1 MTFDTLIAK
10 ANEGLGTDQ
19 IAGRNTANGFVGAS
33 LMTNATGEAITSE
46 NPFPAAAVQVLGGA
60 GYSSSG
66 VSVLDSFFVQ
76 TPVVTGSMTYSQ
88 AAGSLTVVS
97 GTGANAEFLARSVQ
111 SFAGSMRLRSSHILS
126 QRIANNNFA
135 LLLADLLG
143 ENLIYTI
150 VNATTVDVTLTA
162 HGFNATN
169 VGQSIML
176 GGITGAAGIPGRYA
190 IASIPDANK
199 IRFTVA
205 GWPTS
210 GTGTLTLFGRNY
222 VQNLFNGTTATN
234 VAFDTQRNGWAAGN
248 TTATINSTASP
259 GLVLINEL
267 TGREA
272 FLFDKLR
279 ASLTTPTVFSRAS
292 RDENIPDQNV
302 RLHVFLWAYNG
313 NTAPASGT
321 AWTLG
326 HTTVESFP
334 NQSFYIQG
342 ARANGNVNPLPV
354 AAQSSSA
361 IIGDVCIQ
369 YRSSNSGA
377 AVPTSIV
384 SPATANTILIKNN
397 PGRLL
402 GGQLLNQAAT
412 VRWLKFF
419 NAITVTPGTTSAA
432 FEIPL
437 LPNERFDFSGLD
449 GGVGFS
455 AGISLL
461 VGSTRG
467 LTNADVTGLAVGDV
481 AGVTFHS

>member
-1 MTFDTLIAK
+1 MAFDTLIAK

-19 IAGRNTANGFVGAS
+19 IAGRNTVDGFVGAG
-33 LMTNATGEAITSE
+33 LMTDATGEAITSE
-46 NPFPAAAVQVLGGA
+46 NPFPAAAVQILGGA
-60 GYSSSG
+60 EYSASG
-66 VSVLDSFFVQ
+66 ASVLDSFFVQ
-76 TPVVTGSMTYSQ
+76 TPVVKGGMTYNQ
-88 AAGSLTVVS
+88 AAGSLNVVT

-111 SFAGSMRLRSSHILS
+111 SFSGSMRLRSSHVLS

-135 LLLADLLG
+135 LLLADLIG
-143 ENLIYTI
+143 EGLTYNI
-150 VNATTVDVTLTA
+150 VSATTVDVTRPA

-169 VGQSIML
+169 VGQFILL
-176 GGITGAAGIPGRYA
+176 GGLSSVGIPGRYA
-190 IASIPDANK
+190 IASIQDANT

-222 VQNLFNGTTATN
+222 LQNLFTGTTATN
-234 VAFDTQRNGWAAGN
+234 VAFDTQRNGWASGN
-248 TTATINSTASP
+248 TTATINTTASP
-259 GLVLINEL
+259 GTMIVNEL

-279 ASLTTPTVFSRAS
+279 ASSGSPTVSSRAS
-292 RDENIPDQNV
+292 RDENIPHQNV

-321 AWTLG
+321 SWTLG

-342 ARANGNVNPLPV
+342 ARANGAVNPLPV
-354 AAQSSSA
+354 AAQASSSL
-361 IIGDVCIQ
+361 IGDVGIQ

-377 AVPTSIV
+377 ALPINIS
-384 SPATANTILIKNN
+384 SPATANAILIKNG

-402 GGQLLNQAAT
+402 GGHLLNQAAA
-412 VRWLKFF
+412 VRWLKFY
-419 NAITVTPGTTSAA
+419 NAATVTPGTTSAA

-437 LPNERFDFSGLD
+437 LPNQRFDFSGLVA
-449 GGVGFS
+449 GVGFS
-455 AGISLL
+455 AGIFLL
-461 VGSTRG
+461 VGSARG

-481 AGVTFHS
+481 AGVTFHA